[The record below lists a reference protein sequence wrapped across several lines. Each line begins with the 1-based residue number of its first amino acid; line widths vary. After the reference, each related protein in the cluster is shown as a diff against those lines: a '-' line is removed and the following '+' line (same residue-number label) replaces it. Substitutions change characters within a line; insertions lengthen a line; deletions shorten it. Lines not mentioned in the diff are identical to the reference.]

1 MSNAKHYW
9 YAPSWFLET
18 KQSREIFILK
28 FPSTRRPCSMHTHTP
43 LPYCRALQPFRSSN
57 ICSLS
62 TAPGYLCRGWLGL
75 CSSQPCPAV
84 WAPGKAARTRCAGI
98 HQPHLPIWD
107 TYQCVQQLAA
117 GPCSDFELEAR
128 LIRMDI
134 FYRRGITLRDCLEM
148 DLCRNQFEIFN
159 FLMLSLNKTC
169 PNFLKIS
176 PKLNPGTSTETKAVT
191 RLEL

>member
-62 TAPGYLCRGWLGL
+62 TAPGYLCRGWWGLAPANPAQQCEHLG
-75 CSSQPCPAV
+75 
-84 WAPGKAARTRCAGI
+84 R
-98 HQPHLPIWD
+98 
-107 TYQCVQQLAA
+107 QQGHGVLA
-117 GPCSDFELEAR
+117 S
-128 LIRMDI
+128 
-134 FYRRGITLRDCLEM
+134 T
-148 DLCRNQFEIFN
+148 
-159 FLMLSLNKTC
+159 SH
-169 PNFLKIS
+169 IS
-176 PKLNPGTSTETKAVT
+176 PSGTRIQLSNLLQDCALILNWRQVNQNGHFLQERNYTKGLLRNGSLQESIRNLQFFNVI
-191 RLEL
+191 LK